1 MKIHSY
7 IFLFFLFASCQKN
20 ISIPKNVSNYLNET
34 IKLLKEKSIHK
45 NEIDWKKFEKD
56 LFIKAQH
63 AKNLED
69 VYPTISYAVKKLNDN
84 HSYFKSI
91 IEIKNESENNPLP
104 TFYDEITPDDIGY
117 IRIPYCIGSEKDNE
131 NYITSIRTKIDQQA
145 QKKLKGWIIDLRGN
159 FGGNMWPM
167 LLALEPL
174 IGNGTFGY
182 FIDANENSEAWKI
195 IKGKAYIKDQLIM
208 ETNINFSN
216 QVQKNPFMA
225 ILTDS
230 ETASSGEAVTV
241 AFKGQENTKSF
252 GQPTFGVSTG
262 CVSHL
267 LSDGSSI
274 NLAESIFLDRHKTK
288 YGNKIVPDFVVEK
301 DKTLQTGIAWIYKM
315 NEIPT
320 PKN

>member
-1 MKIHSY
+1 MKILNY
-7 IFLFFLFASCQKN
+7 ILLFLLFISCQKQN
-20 ISIPKNVSNYLNET
+20 STPKEVSDFLTET
-34 IKLLKEKSIHK
+34 INLLKEKSIHK
-45 NEIDWKKFEKD
+45 NEIDWNKFEKD

-63 AKNLED
+63 AKKLED

-84 HSYFKSI
+84 HSYFKAIS
-91 IEIKNESENNPLP
+91 ETEQESKDESLP
-104 TFYDEITPDDIGY
+104 TFSDEITPNDIGY
-117 IRIPYCIGSEKDNE
+117 IRIPFCIGSENDNK
-131 NYITSIRTKIDQQA
+131 NYITSIRTKIQHQS
-145 QKKLKGWIIDLRGN
+145 QKKLKGWIVDLRSN

-182 FIDANENSEAWKI
+182 FIDANGNSEAWKI
-195 IKGKAYIKDQLIM
+195 IKGKAYIDNQLIM

-216 QVQKNPFMA
+216 QLQENQFIA

-241 AFKGQENTKSF
+241 AFKGQENSKSF

-274 NLAESIFLDRHKTK
+274 NLAESIFSDRNKTK

-301 DKTLQTGIAWIYKM
+301 DKTLQAGIEWIYEM
-315 NEIPT
+315 NKKSKL
-320 PKN
+320 KN

>member
-1 MKIHSY
+1 MKIFSY
-7 IFLFFLFASCQKN
+7 IALLFFFISCQKQN
-20 ISIPKNVSNYLNET
+20 SIPKEVSDFLTET
-34 IKLLKEKSIHK
+34 TNLLKEKSVYK
-45 NEIDWKKFEKD
+45 NEIDWKEFEKD

-63 AKNLED
+63 AKKLED

-84 HSYFKSI
+84 HSYFKAKSE
-91 IEIKNESENNPLP
+91 IEQESKDEPLP
-104 TFYDEITPDDIGY
+104 TFSDEITPNDIGY

-301 DKTLQTGIAWIYKM
+301 DKTLQTGIAWIYKI